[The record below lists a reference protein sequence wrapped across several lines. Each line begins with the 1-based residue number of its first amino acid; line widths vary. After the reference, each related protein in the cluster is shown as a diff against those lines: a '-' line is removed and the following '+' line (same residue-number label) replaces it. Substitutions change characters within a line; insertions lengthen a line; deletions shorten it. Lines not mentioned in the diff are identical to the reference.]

1 MKQYNGNLFHDI
13 TIRIAKLINIIMM
26 TVPFTVAWYIFYKD
40 LLWVKFYGRGHW
52 LVVAL
57 FVLLYYL
64 IGRTYDALQM
74 SYTGRKKIV
83 YSQMLTCL
91 EVDVI
96 MYIVAWLLIRYMPNV
111 LPFIGILVC
120 QFVLSCV
127 WAYLAQVW
135 YFKTFPASKTII
147 IYDMRK
153 GIYQLIK
160 EYKLGKKFNV
170 IAGYSIDECLEDLSK
185 LDEADTV
192 FMVGVHSHDRNIVA
206 KYCIHNNITAYMI
219 PRVGDLIVRSAEN
232 KHMFHLPL
240 LKITRFDPKLEYLL
254 FKRFADIVLSL
265 IALIVFSPIFAIVA
279 ICIKKE
285 DGGPV
290 FYKQTRLTKNG
301 KLFDILKFRSMRT
314 DAEKDGVA
322 RLSSG
327 DDDDRITK
335 VGKLIRKCRLDELP
349 QIINILKGDMSIVG
363 PRAERPEIADEYEKN
378 LPEFALR
385 LQTKAGLTGYAQIY
399 GKYNTMPYDKLLMD
413 LMYIA
418 HPSIFEDIKLIFATV
433 KILFMAESTE
443 GITEGQEN
451 AMTPNTLFNQEN

>member
-26 TVPFTVAWYIFYKD
+26 TVPFTVVWYTFYRD
-40 LLWVKFYGRGHW
+40 LLWVKFSMRGHW
-52 LVVAL
+52 LVIAL
-57 FVLLYYL
+57 FVLLYFM
-64 IGRTYDALQM
+64 IGRTYDARQM

-111 LPFIGILVC
+111 LPFIGILGC
-120 QFVLSCV
+120 QFVLSCI
-127 WAYLAQVW
+127 WAYLAQDW
-135 YFKTFPASKTII
+135 YFRTFPPSKTII

-153 GIYQLIK
+153 GINQLIK
-160 EYKLGKKFNV
+160 EYKLGKKFKV
-170 IAGYSIDECLEDLSK
+170 IAGYTIDECLKDLSK

-192 FMVGVHSHDRNIVA
+192 FLAGVHSHDRNIVA
-206 KYCIHNNITAYMI
+206 KYCISKNITAYMI
-219 PRVGDLIVRSAEN
+219 PRVGDLIVMSAER

-240 LKITRFDPKLEYLL
+240 MKITRFDPKLEYLI
-254 FKRFADIVLSL
+254 FKRFADIILSL
-265 IALIVFSPIFAIVA
+265 IALIVLSPIFAVVA

-335 VGKLIRKCRLDELP
+335 VGRVIRKCRLDELP
-349 QIINILKGDMSIVG
+349 QLINILKGDMSIVG
-363 PRAERPEIADEYEKN
+363 PRAERPEIAAEYEKE

-399 GKYNTMPYDKLLMD
+399 GKYNTTPYDKLLMD

-418 HPSIFEDIKLIFATV
+418 NPSLFEDIKLIFATV
-433 KILFMAESTE
+433 KILFMSESTE
-443 GITEGQEN
+443 GVEVGQTT
-451 AMTPNTLFNQEN
+451 AI